1 MQILLITAMMMT
13 SAAADSAP
21 LEFDRMRIGDK
32 TYEAA
37 SIFDVNNDGVKDL
50 FSGGYWYEGPD
61 FKTAHKVTDIRYM
74 DTYYDCFSNYP
85 MDVNGNGLLD
95 IVSGGWWNETL
106 LWRENPG
113 DTSEWTSH
121 EVAKVGNIERNCFC
135 DITGDGYMEVVP
147 VTSPVHF
154 FQLVRDENGKGT
166 GEFKQFTIPVG
177 GGGHGLGCGDINGN
191 GRTDLVFSGGWLEA
205 PEDPF
210 NLEAWKWHPEFN
222 FGLASVPILVHD
234 VNEDGLPDLIVGAGH
249 DYGLWWMEQGRDGID
264 NRTWTRHDI
273 ETERS
278 QFHDLQLADLD
289 NDGKLDLITGKRY
302 YAHNGNDPGAD
313 DPVGVYYYKIN
324 QGEFLRR
331 TIDYGP
337 ADSHSGAGIYF
348 WIEDVNGNGWKDI
361 LAPGKEGLYLFLNKG
376 PAQLPGK

>member
-1 MQILLITAMMMT
+1 MHLLLISTFLLAPAVSET
-13 SAAADSAP
+13 PP
-21 LEFDRMRIGDK
+21 LEFDRIRIGDK

-37 SIFDVNNDGVKDL
+37 GIFDVNNNGTKDL

-61 FKTAHKVTDIRYM
+61 FTTAHKVAEIRYV

-106 LWRENPG
+106 IWRENPG
-113 DTSEWTSH
+113 DTSEWTTH

-135 DITGDGYMEVVP
+135 DITGDGHMEVIP
-147 VTSPVHF
+147 VTNPVHF
-154 FQLVRDENGKGT
+154 FQLVRDANGRGT
-166 GEFKQFTIPVG
+166 GEFKQYTIPVG

-191 GRTDLVFSGGWLEA
+191 GRTDLVFAGGWLEA
-205 PEDPF
+205 PEDPLD
-210 NLEAWKWHPEFN
+210 LEAWIWHPEFN
-222 FGLASVPILVHD
+222 FGLASVPILVYD
-234 VNEDGLPDLIVGAGH
+234 VNGDGLPDLIVGEAH
-249 DYGLWWMEQGRDGID
+249 DYGLYWMEQGRDADG

-273 ETERS
+273 ETDRS

-289 NDGKLDLITGKRY
+289 NDGNLDLVTGKRY

-313 DPVGVYYYKIN
+313 DPVFVCYYKIN
-324 QGEFLRR
+324 RGAFERR

-337 ADSHSGAGIYF
+337 AESHSGVGIYF

-376 PAQLPGK
+376 LAE